1 MVGNIENSIPEN
13 IETINALCLRNE
25 LLWFVAMANERLSGT
40 FPVPPQ
46 PDEKDV
52 KTELP
57 KERGWLGKIF
67 SEEERDGNRPR
78 DIKLLTGASA
88 TPPELADSKA
98 MYAELVRYYNMTP
111 EERLI
116 LILALVPHIQ
126 PQLLDTFFV
135 TNKTTNRGY
144 AEFGGIK
151 GQQFGGFLPT
161 IETALYIAAGNDLEK
176 RFRLAYVFEPD
187 HFFFSHNILY
197 INTQPGNEPYTSGQI
212 CITDEYADFFTTG
225 QQRTPQFSMD
235 FPAKRLQTQMEWED
249 LVLEEVSAKQLDE
262 IRIWLQHREA
272 LLKDWGMGRK
282 LKPGYKALFYGPPGT
297 GKTLTATLL
306 GKYFKR
312 DVYRIDL
319 SMVIS
324 KYIGETEKNL
334 EKVFKR
340 AENKNWILFFDEADA
355 LFGKRTTITDSHD
368 KYANQEIAYLLQRL
382 EDYPSL
388 VILATNMLYNIDVGF
403 MRRLQVVV
411 QFPKPQ
417 TKERQLLWQNTF
429 SPKATFAEDVNFD
442 QIARQYDL
450 SGGSIVNVVQYASLM
465 ALSRNETQITHS
477 DIVQGVR
484 KEYMKEG
491 KVL

>member
-1 MVGNIENSIPEN
+1 MVETTENIPQEN

-25 LLWFVAMANERLSGT
+25 LIWFVAMVNDRLAGQ
-40 FPVPPQ
+40 FPPP
-46 PDEKDV
+46 PPVEKEQIPESSRE
-52 KTELP
+52 KS
-57 KERGWLGKIF
+57 WLGRF
-67 SEEERDGNRPR
+67 FPNEGQTANGGRE
-78 DIKLLTGASA
+78 IKLLTGASL
-88 TPPELADSKA
+88 TPPDLTQSKS
-98 MYAELVRYYNMTP
+98 MYAELAGYYKMTP
-111 EERLI
+111 DERLI
-116 LILALVPHIQ
+116 LTLALIPHIQ
-126 PQLLDTFFV
+126 PQLLDTFFI

-161 IETALYIAAGNDLEK
+161 IETALYIIAGNDLEK
-176 RFRLAYVFEPD
+176 RFRTASIFEPD
-187 HFFFSHNILY
+187 HFFFAHNILY
-197 INTQPGNEPYTSGQI
+197 INTQPGTHPHPPGQLLYTTQYS
-212 CITDEYADFFTTG
+212 YFSPTG
-225 QQRTPQFSMD
+225 TQRTPQYSLD
-235 FPAKRLQTQMEWED
+235 LHEKKLQTQMEWDD
-249 LVLEEVSAKQLDE
+249 LVLEDVTAKQLDE
-262 IRIWLQHREA
+262 IRIWLEHREE
-272 LLKDWGMGRK
+272 LLTEWGMGRK

-355 LFGKRTTITDSHD
+355 LFGKRTAISDSHD

-388 VILATNMLYNIDVGF
+388 VILATNMRHNIDDAF
-403 MRRLQVVV
+403 LRRLQVVAH
-411 QFPKPQ
+411 FPKPQ
-417 TKERQLLWQNTF
+417 PQERQKLWMSTF

-465 ALSRNETQITHS
+465 ALSRKETTIQLTE
-477 DIVQGVR
+477 IVYGLI

-491 KVL
+491 KSL